1 MEKKSMIFN
10 AFLAYAIC
18 QILCNVYFLV
28 FGNTFRAQ
36 YTFWLL
42 TIIGSICIF
51 LGVKFFKCKCSQ
63 VFNFQKSK
71 LVLIRILLCFQ
82 ILSILYLI
90 CFLFAP
96 ELEVNSILTAT
107 FALFHLPEYILSQ
120 FVEEIIYILE
130 NTSNF
135 NISMTILNHLYS
147 TFSLTAVVIF
157 IELYMLSTEKECV

>member
-28 FGNTFRAQ
+28 FGNTLRAQ

-42 TIIGSICIF
+42 TINGSIF
-51 LGVKFFKCKCSQ
+51 WGVKFFKCKCSQ